1 MNPKGEEGEFYM
13 KKSLLVLA
21 SIMIL
26 ALCIFVACTSEVSDP
41 YDGLTYVTFGGESPT
56 SKNLL
61 ASYEVASYD
70 SLYWFYTAEKKD
82 NYGTSGA
89 VENKPVH
96 EGNTGLNNTVGPFS
110 QGKWLFTLCA
120 YKNNDVN
127 GDAKV
132 YESSVEVSLKGQNV
146 TVPVSVIPCGGTG
159 ALEFRGV
166 YFSWKDNAAS
176 SPAIPVITIVAEGT
190 TTGQKYTLS
199 NSFTAPEG
207 VGTNDVKIPLV
218 VKDKNPDGKFYIDDN
233 QAKFPS
239 VVADFYN
246 CSIIAHIKIEGSQTP
261 IFSQQLGFRVYG
273 STTTTISGDITEGE
287 LTGVNFSIDNMAVI
301 EMPGSSKA
309 SFSVTPSGM
318 DGKTTDVD
326 FSKAG
331 LTGKHVLVVDV
342 NSAVAASNFTIEGV
356 DSASRSIVA
365 GIGLE
370 LSSVNEAIQTPV
382 TSFGNNGKVVVT
394 TYIAKGLS
402 NVTVKYNGI
411 NGGDPT
417 IWDYDSSS
425 GKLTFT
431 TTHFSEF
438 YVVADKVEAINLD
451 TNVAYKS
458 FVEAVNAIVKEGSV
472 SLLSDVSLGALG
484 NTNEKIY
491 IGSESEDQKSISIDL
506 CGHDINLFD
515 SSLAFINVK
524 VEFLGKGTIRR
535 TGNTGNSAIWLY
547 GSNENV
553 SDYTVLTIGKE
564 VLIDAAYG
572 VSVDKN
578 PNASKNKEDADYGR
592 SCGVV
597 VNLCGNINATY
608 CGLYVN
614 GTCESLDN
622 APVFN
627 LDGVT
632 IACDGTTN
640 AFGELCGIYA
650 AGYAI
655 WNIKGGTTITAP
667 DTAIEIRAG
676 KMTIDGGTF
685 TANATKYSCT
695 ANGNGATTVG
705 ASIAVAQHTTK
716 LPIDVVITGTPK
728 LSGVYDLSVTNPQ
741 GNTKDAISNVKVT
754 INENVEKI
762 YVSTDFIRERNV
774 IRAKTTEEDSES
786 VACLSDGRNFTT
798 LQAAVDAV
806 KNTGYI
812 TLLEGTSVVEK
823 GEHRVKGDGIS
834 IDDNRGLNLTIDFGG
849 LTYFVNGY
857 RVGSNSTEA
866 FHLGKGNTI
875 VLKNGAIKST
885 TGSTKVLIKN
895 YSNLMLEDIALSCQ
909 KDTQSVLSCVY
920 GTTHITGNTSIV
932 GSSYKRA
939 QKNALEV
946 YLCLSDYKEGV
957 EVVFDDAFKGMV
969 SGYVLFT
976 TEENVSFDG
985 TKYKHSLSIE
995 TQNLEGFK
1003 DAKFGFLGVGLNSC
1017 FRTKTTEGLTVNAS
1031 NTYTYPLS
1039 ASQSADGYYY
1049 LADSVIVNKTT
1060 DRRYTDIYIAIQNS
1074 PSNFES
1080 KLVLQNNCEY
1090 KTSMNFSLAKKL
1102 SIDLNGK
1109 ELRIADAS
1117 QVIKFANSGVL
1128 TIENGCDDGSIVFP
1142 SGMTFESFFSGA
1154 SKGQLVING
1163 GTFNSDP
1170 TLYVNTETHD
1180 ISPDTNTGTWTVTAK
1195 N

>member
-26 ALCIFVACTSEVSDP
+26 ALCTFVACTSEVSDP

-89 VENKPVH
+89 VKDKPVH
-96 EGNTGLNNTVGPFS
+96 EGNTGLNKTVGPFS

-120 YKNNDVN
+120 YKNNTVSE
-127 GDAKV
+127 DAKV
-132 YESSVEVSLKGQNV
+132 YEGSVVVSLKGQNV

-159 ALEFRGV
+159 ALKFSGA

-176 SPAIPVITIVAEGT
+176 STAIPVITIVAEGT

-199 NSFTAPEG
+199 NSFTASEG
-207 VGTNDVKIPLV
+207 VGTKDVKIPLV
-218 VKDKNPDGKFYIDDN
+218 VKDKSSDGKFYIDDG

-246 CSIIAHIKIEGSQTP
+246 CSIIAYIDDSKTP
-261 IFSQQLGFRVYG
+261 IFSQKLGFRVYG
-273 STTTTISGDITEGE
+273 STTTTISGDITEGKF
-287 LTGVNFSIDNMAVI
+287 TGVDFSIDNMAVI
-301 EMPGSSKA
+301 EMSESSRA

-326 FSKAG
+326 FSNAG
-331 LTGKHVLVVDV
+331 LSGKHVLVVDV
-342 NSAVAASNFTIEGV
+342 DSAVEASNFTIEGEKF
-356 DSASRSIVA
+356 DSTSQSVVA
-365 GIGLE
+365 RIGLE
-370 LSSVNEAIQTPV
+370 LSSVDGTTQTPV
-382 TSFGNNGKVVVT
+382 TSFGDGNVIVT
-394 TYIAKGLS
+394 TYIAKELE
-402 NVTVKYNGI
+402 NVTVKYNGT

-417 IWDYDSSS
+417 NIQYNKST
-425 GKLTFT
+425 GELTFT

-438 YVVADKVEAINLD
+438 YVVADKIQAINSCTNMASKLFVD
-451 TNVAYKS
+451 AVNECRDNETIILLEDTLVPKVEISTPIAENPKNVIIDLNNHTITGAEGNESPVFVINNTNVHFKGKGSILGSEQYKTKGLVLLNS
-458 FVEAVNAIVKEGSV
+458 WSSVKIDSEISLTGYSYGILIDEYRGRGNKVQFDGSLEILDEGGIGVTVNGN
-472 SLLSDVSLGALG
+472 
-484 NTNEKIY
+484 NTNTGDSAPIL
-491 IGSESEDQKSISIDL
+491 SF
-506 CGHDINLFD
+506 CG
-515 SSLAFINVK
+515 AKINVP
-524 VEFLGKGTIRR
+524 
-535 TGNTGNSAIWLY
+535 N
-547 GSNENV
+547 
-553 SDYTVLTIGKE
+553 
-564 VLIDAAYG
+564 G
-572 VSVDKN
+572 V
-578 PNASKNKEDADYGR
+578 
-592 SCGVV
+592 
-597 VNLCGNINATY
+597 
-608 CGLYVN
+608 
-614 GTCESLDN
+614 
-622 APVFN
+622 
-627 LDGVT
+627 
-632 IACDGTTN
+632 
-640 AFGELCGIYA
+640 GIYA
-650 AGYAI
+650 AGYAN
-655 WNIKGGTTITAP
+655 WNISGNTEITGYN
-667 DTAIEIRAG
+667 TAIEIRAG
-676 KMTIDGGTF
+676 NMTIDSGTF
-685 TANATKYSCT
+685 KSTATAYSCSK
-695 ANGNGATTVG
+695 NDGGATTTG
-705 ASIAVAQHTTK
+705 AAIAVAQHNTK

-741 GNTKDAISNVKVT
+741 GNSKDAISKVKVT
-754 INENVEKI
+754 INKETEKL
-762 YVSTDFIRERNV
+762 YVSTDFIREVNV
-774 IRAKTTEEDSES
+774 IRAKTTGEDSKY
-786 VACLSDGRNFTT
+786 VACLSNGRNFTT
-798 LQAAVDAV
+798 LQAAVNAV

-812 TLLEGTSVVEK
+812 TLLEGASVVK
-823 GEHRVKGDGIS
+823 KDEHRIEGGGIS
-834 IDDNRGLNLTIDFGG
+834 IDDNKGLNLTIDFGG

-857 RVGSNSTEA
+857 RVGSNFTEA

-885 TGSTKVLIKN
+885 TGSTALNKSTEVLIKN
-895 YSNLMLEDIALSCQ
+895 YSNLMLEDIALSCD
-909 KDTQSVLSCVY
+909 KKTQSVLSCVY

-932 GSSYKRA
+932 GSSFNKA
-939 QKNALEV
+939 QNNALEV

-976 TEENVSFDG
+976 TEENVCFDG
-985 TKYKHSLSIE
+985 TNYKHSLIIKNSDSKCFE
-995 TQNLEGFK
+995 S
-1003 DAKFGFLGVGLNSC
+1003 AKFGFIRVCQNSC
-1017 FRTKTTEGLTVNAS
+1017 FKMKTLPTIKAS

-1039 ASQSADGYYY
+1039 ATKSADDYYY
-1049 LADSVIVNKTT
+1049 FADPVVANKTT
-1060 DRRYTDIYIAIQNS
+1060 DQRYTDAYIAIQNS
-1074 PSNFES
+1074 PSSFES

-1090 KTSMNFSLAKKL
+1090 KTSMNFSLEKKL

-1117 QVIKFANSGVL
+1117 QVIKFANNGVL

-1180 ISPDTNTGTWTVTAK
+1180 ISPDTKTGTWTVTAK